1 MSTGDEQY
9 MSSLWKSISMEGEN
23 VPGMG
28 ARGRRDELRDCRDL
42 GLQQAGGA
50 VRQVGMVST
59 DRSPILVRARRSSEA
74 HARACAI
81 ERSLL
86 KLK

>member
-59 DRSPILVRARRSSEA
+59 DRSPILVRARR
-74 HARACAI
+74 
-81 ERSLL
+81 
-86 KLK
+86 